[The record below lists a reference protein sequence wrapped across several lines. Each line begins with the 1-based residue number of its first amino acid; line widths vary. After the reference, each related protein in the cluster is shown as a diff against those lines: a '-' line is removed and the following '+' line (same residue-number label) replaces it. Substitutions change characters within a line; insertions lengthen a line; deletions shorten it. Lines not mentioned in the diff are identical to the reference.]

1 MKKYNVR
8 SAQIYFLLFFL
19 TICQVAF
26 SQDKLSEKLPI
37 DPKVKVGKLSNGLTY
52 YIRSNEKPENKVE
65 LRLVVNAGSILE
77 DDDQQGLAHF
87 TEHMAFNGSAN
98 FEKNDIVSFLQSI
111 GVEFGADLN
120 AYTGFDETVYILPI
134 PTEKKEN
141 VEKAF
146 QILQDWASAVSFDSA
161 EIEKERGVV
170 LEEERS
176 GRGAEERMF
185 RVTYPKMLEGS
196 QYAHRLPIG
205 DVEVLRSFK
214 PEVIKRFYRDWYRPN
229 LMAVI
234 VVGDIDPK
242 EAEALIKKHFSGLK
256 NPKNPRPRQKAELPP
271 RKQSEGL
278 VVTDKEATHHLI
290 NISYPYKPLKEQ
302 NTLAAY
308 REYLMRNLF
317 TSMLSQ
323 RMQELIQKE
332 EPPFLYAANSF
343 SSLARG
349 YENYNAYAYLGKRGI
364 APAMNALVAENER
377 ARKFG
382 FTEAELERT
391 KKMMLKSID
400 RAYNERDKTESSR
413 LASEYIRHFL
423 EDEPIPGIVNEY
435 QYYQR
440 FLEEITLEDVNAYVA
455 GAIPAPDEPKLVIL
469 TGPEKSDFPM
479 PSSDELL
486 AMAEKAS
493 QQNIQ
498 PYQEKEIAGALMET
512 APQPGKIVS
521 EKRNEALGLTEL
533 ELENGVSV
541 ILKPTDFKNDQVIL
555 TASRFGGYYNYD
567 ASDRHNAE
575 MASTIVSQM
584 GAGDFSPID
593 IRKVLAGKSAG
604 ATTRIS
610 SVSEGTNGQSSA
622 TDVETMLQLV
632 YLYFTQPRKDQE
644 LFRSFVS
651 KQQAM
656 YQNMTADPEYIFQD
670 SMLTTMYKGHP
681 WAPRLP
687 DPETF
692 SRIDLDRTLEIYN
705 ERFGNAKGF
714 TFVIVGKIDV
724 DAMKPLLETYL
735 GSLPAS
741 GKTPTYKD
749 VGLRPAE
756 GPIKKEIRR
765 GTEPKSL
772 IRIFWNGEAPYSQ
785 EEQFHIQALVE
796 VMNIRIIETL
806 REELSG
812 IYGGGMYGTL
822 NKYPYENYSFGLTLP
837 CGPENVDQ
845 LVQATLEEIRKIRTD
860 GPSEADLNKVKETW
874 KQQHLVN
881 VKDNGFWARHL
892 LQSEEMGTDPAR
904 VLTYIQ
910 RVESLTPKQVQEV
923 AKKYL
928 DLNRYV
934 QFVLNPE
941 KM

>member
-1 MKKYNVR
+1 MKACKAR
-8 SAQIYFLLFFL
+8 STGIYFLLSLL
-19 TICQVAF
+19 TFCQAVFA
-26 SQDKLSEKLPI
+26 QDNLNEQLPV
-37 DPKVKVGKLSNGLTY
+37 DPQVKVGTLPNGLTY
-52 YIRSNEKPENKVE
+52 YIRHNEKPENKIE

-196 QYAHRLPIG
+196 RYAHRLPIG
-205 DVEVLRSFK
+205 DVEVLKNFE
-214 PEVIKRFYRDWYRPN
+214 PEVIRRFYRDWYRPD

-234 VVGDIDPK
+234 VVGDIDPG
-242 EAEALIKKHFSGLK
+242 EAEALIMKNFSGLK
-256 NPKNPRPRQKAELPP
+256 NPENPRPRPKADLPP
-271 RKQSEGL
+271 RQKSEGL

-290 NISYPYKPLKEQ
+290 NISYPYKPSGEQ
-302 NTLAAY
+302 NTFAAY
-308 REYLMRNLF
+308 REYLLRNLF

-323 RMQELIQKE
+323 RMQELMQKE
-332 EPPFLYAANSF
+332 EPPFLYAANTF

-349 YENYNAYAYLGKRGI
+349 YENYNAYAYLGKQGI

-377 ARKFG
+377 ARRFG
-382 FTEAELERT
+382 FTEAELDRT
-391 KKMMLKSID
+391 KKMMMKSIE

-413 LASEYIRHFL
+413 LANEYIRHFL

-440 FLEEITLEDVNAYVA
+440 FLDEITLDDVNAYVA
-455 GAIPAPDEPKLVIL
+455 RVIPAPDEPKLVIL
-469 TGPEKSDFPM
+469 TGPEKAEFPI
-479 PSSDELL
+479 PSNEDLL
-486 AMAEKAS
+486 SMAESAS
-493 QQNIQ
+493 QQNIE
-498 PYQEKEIAGALMET
+498 PYEEKEIAGELMDT
-512 APQPGKIVS
+512 PPQPGKIVS
-521 EKRNEALGLTEL
+521 ERKNEALGLVEL
-533 ELENGVSV
+533 ELGNGVKV
-541 ILKPTDFKNDQVIL
+541 ILKPTDFKNDQVVL
-555 TASRFGGYYNYD
+555 TASRLGGYYNYD
-567 ASDRHNAE
+567 ASDRHHAE

-584 GAGDFSPID
+584 GAGSFSPID
-593 IRKVLAGKSAG
+593 IRKVLAGKNAG
-604 ATTRIS
+604 ATMRIS

-622 TDVETMLQLV
+622 EDVETMLQLV
-632 YLYFTQPRKDQE
+632 HLYFTQPRKDQE
-644 LFRSFVS
+644 LFRSFIS
-651 KQQAM
+651 KQEAT

-670 SMLTTMYKGHP
+670 SMLTTLYKDHP

-687 DPETF
+687 DPEMF
-692 SRIDLDRTLEIYN
+692 SRIELDRAMEIYN
-705 ERFGNAKGF
+705 DRFGNARGF
-714 TFVIVGKIDV
+714 TFVMVGKIDV
-724 DAMKPLLETYL
+724 DAVKPLLETYL

-741 GKTPTYKD
+741 GDTPTYRD
-749 VGLRPAE
+749 VGLRPAK
-756 GPIKKEIRR
+756 GPIKKEIRK

-772 IRIFWNGEAPYSQ
+772 IRILWNGEAPYSP
-785 EEQFHIQALVE
+785 EEQFRIQALVE

-822 NKYPYENYSFGLTLP
+822 NKYPYENYSFGITLP

-845 LVQATLEEIRKIRTD
+845 LIQATLDEIRKIKAN
-860 GPSEADLNKVKETW
+860 GPTEADLAKVKETW
-874 KQQHLVN
+874 KQQYLVN

-910 RVESLTPKQVQEV
+910 RVESLTPKDVQDV
-923 AKKYL
+923 AAKYL
-928 DLNRYV
+928 DLSRYI

-941 KM
+941 